1 MNRAEEERQEEQLRI
16 TSWDLDLSAGQCG
29 SASGT
34 TDRFPRLG
42 SELLSAD
49 CYLMNLNDD
58 VCRFNISGCV
68 PKVVGRAAKERAQ
81 NRPQIRGF
89 YSENTLI
96 KPQLIDLNSSQS
108 S

>member
-1 MNRAEEERQEEQLRI
+1 MNRAEEERREEQLRI

-34 TDRFPRLG
+34 MNRFSRLG

-49 CYLMNLNDD
+49 CYSMNLNDD
-58 VCRFNISGCV
+58 VCRCNISGCV
-68 PKVVGRAAKERAQ
+68 RKVVGRAAKERAQ
-81 NRPQIRGF
+81 NRPQSRSF

-96 KPQLIDLNSSQS
+96 KAPLIDLNSSQS

>member
-16 TSWDLDLSAGQCG
+16 TSWDLDLPAGQCG

-34 TDRFPRLG
+34 TNPFSRLG

-49 CYLMNLNDD
+49 CCFVNLNDD
-58 VCRFNISGCV
+58 VCHICGCV
-68 PKVVGRAAKERAQ
+68 PEVVGRAAKERAQ
-81 NRPQIRGF
+81 NRPQIQSF
-89 YSENTLI
+89 YSENTPI